1 MIMLKILI
9 LLMLMNTLLMFL
21 SKTPFSMGLILLIQT
36 LLISMSSGMMSFT
49 FWYSYMLFLIF
60 LGSLLIIFIYVS
72 SLISN
77 VKFMLNKWT
86 ILNITL
92 MILFM
97 MMTIKFNLLNFNF
110 EDLMKMSEIELNKNF
125 VMKMSL
131 NKLFN
136 KSTFIISF
144 MMMNYLFITLI
155 IVVKISNINMGSL
168 RKTF

>member
-1 MIMLKILI
+1 MIMLKILT
-9 LLMLMNTLLMFL
+9 LLMLMNTMLMHL

-36 LLISMSSGMMSFT
+36 LLISLTTGILSFT

-86 ILNITL
+86 MLNIFF
-92 MILFM
+92 MILIIM
-97 MMTIKFNLLNFNF
+97 MIKFNLLNFNF
-110 EDLMKMSEIELNKNF
+110 EDSIKISEIEMNKNF
-125 VMKMSL
+125 TMKMSL